1 MDDFVKGL
9 AAHQAKNYREAARL
23 YHKAAEQGDAGAQ
36 NNLGAMSA
44 NGEGVAQDY
53 VQAHKWFNIASAL
66 GNQFAEESRQEIE
79 TKMTPQQ
86 IAEAQKEATK
96 WLETYEKRRP

>member
-9 AAHQAKNYREAARL
+9 AAHQAKNYREAARW
-23 YHKAAEQGDAGAQ
+23 YHKAAEQGHIDAQ
-36 NNLGAMSA
+36 FNLGAMYT

-66 GNQFAEESRQEIE
+66 GNHFAGESRQEIE

-86 IAEAQKEATK
+86 IAEAQREATK
-96 WLETYEKRRP
+96 WLEAFDKRLQ